1 MKNKNLRLHYNSIP
15 PKEAPLQRVE
25 RELHPI
31 WERYALPLG
40 NGYLGACVFGYPDS
54 ERVQITEN
62 SLANPYRAG
71 WHKLGDKPPYTGAGL
86 NSFAEIYIDF
96 GHEEVT
102 SYERE
107 LDIDEAV
114 ARVSYCADGTSFK
127 REYFASYPDKVLVM
141 RFSADKKGAVSLH
154 IRPEIPHLTDLTLPR
169 DGFAKLGEVKVDEC
183 GVTLVGEMEYYG
195 IKYEGRLHVNAVGGK
210 CEPTD
215 VGIRVSDA
223 DEVIVILAAATNY
236 RLESRVFTEPDPKK
250 KLLPYPHPHGEVT
263 ERIENAEK
271 KGYDS
276 LLRDHLKDY
285 RALFDRVR
293 ISIGE
298 HDDRPTDLLLEEYKA
313 GRTTRHLEMLLYQY
327 GRYLLIASSRKGCLP
342 ANLQGIWCAHNI
354 SPWSAGYW
362 HNINLQMNYWPA
374 EVANLAET
382 FIPYADYNR
391 AYMASARENADR
403 SVLNNYPK
411 NYTAPSTNGWIIGT
425 GGWPYHIEGFDK
437 IGHSGPGTGAITAL
451 LFWEYYDY
459 TRDKE
464 FLRST
469 AYPVLRE
476 MSIFLSKTLTEVDGL
491 LLVHP
496 SASPEIEVDGGY
508 YHTTGSTF
516 DQQMVYESYKR
527 TVEAAEILGERDGFI
542 EKIRCDIERLS
553 PAPIGA
559 DGQIKEF
566 REEIHYADIGER
578 EHRHI
583 SHLLGM
589 YPGTLINKDTPEW
602 LRAAEVTLTLRG
614 DRSHTWA
621 TAHRQCLWARARRG
635 DRAMDL
641 IRSLIVNVMMPNLWG
656 NHPPFQIDGN
666 FGYVAGVSEMLI
678 QSQAGYIDLLPA
690 LPVEWECGSFSG
702 LMARGGFE
710 VGCEWE
716 HSTPKHVS
724 VYSRVGGV
732 LKIEFRD
739 ASELTVTKNGVKCKV
754 TRDGNVISLDTAG
767 GDIVEFKLN

>member
-1 MKNKNLRLHYNSIP
+1 MKNKNLRLYYNNIP
-15 PKEAPLQRVE
+15 PKEAPIPRAE
-25 RELHPI
+25 REYHPI

-40 NGYLGACVFGYPDS
+40 NGYLGACVFGYTDT
-54 ERVQITEN
+54 ERIQITEN
-62 SLANPYRAG
+62 SLANPYRSG

-96 GHEEVT
+96 GHGDVKD
-102 SYERE
+102 YERE
-107 LDIDEAV
+107 LDIEDAI
-114 ARVSYCADGTSFK
+114 ARVSYECSGTK
-127 REYFASYPDKVLVM
+127 YTREYFTSYPDKVLVM
-141 RFSADKKGAVSLH
+141 RFRADKKGAVNLYL
-154 IRPEIPHLTDLTLPR
+154 RPEIPHLTDLTLPR

-195 IKYEGRLHVNAVGGK
+195 IKYEGKLNVNTVGGR

-215 VGIRVSDA
+215 VGIRVIDA
-223 DEVIVILAAATNY
+223 NEVVIIFACATNY
-236 RLESRVFTEPDPKK
+236 RLESRVFTEPDPKM
-250 KLLPYPHPHGEVT
+250 KLAPYPHPHAEVT
-263 ERIENAEK
+263 KRIENAEK

-391 AYMASARENADR
+391 AYMAAARENADR
-403 SVLNNYPK
+403 SVMNNYPK
-411 NYTAPSTNGWIIGT
+411 SFTTPGTNGWIIGT
-425 GGWPYHIEGFDK
+425 GGWPYRIEGFDR
-437 IGHSGPGTGAITAL
+437 IGHSGPGTGSITAL

-459 TRDKE
+459 TRDE
-464 FLRST
+464 DFLRDT

-496 SASPEIEVDGGY
+496 SASPEIEVGGSY

-527 TVEAAEILGERDGFI
+527 TVEAAEILGESDEFI
-542 EKIRCDIERLS
+542 EKIKCDITKLS

-621 TAHRQCLWARARRG
+621 TAHRQCLWARARRA

-641 IRSLIVNVMMPNLWG
+641 IFSLIEHVMMPNLWG

-690 LPVEWECGSFSG
+690 LPKEWANGSFSG

-710 VGCEWE
+710 VGCVWE
-716 HSTPKHVS
+716 NSSPREVTVRST
-724 VYSRVGGV
+724 VGGV
-732 LKIEFRD
+732 LKIELSD
-739 ASELTVTKNGVKCKV
+739 VDSATVTKNGAPYAAEH
-754 TRDGNVISLDTAG
+754 DGTVLTLNTER
-767 GDIVEFKLN
+767 GDEIKFDLS